1 MANYDHI
8 SDERLRELAVE
19 HPSQAHVF
27 EAMLAERSAK
37 GAPLSATDLARSV
50 GQAAWSFGDEIE
62 AGIRTGFGFAGDY
75 DATKAQINQE
85 IAQAYD
91 AYPALNALELAAGF
105 AIPGGNIA
113 RGIKGINAGLRG
125 AQTIPQAIG
134 VGALNGAINGAVDGI
149 GASDGQDVLGGLY
162 NAGKGALFGTGLG
175 AGLGGLAPLAIRAV
189 TGSKNP
195 EAIIRQIASEAGVK
209 PEEVVARMNELG
221 PEATLADAFPVLRQA
236 AQGSVGIGGATDSV
250 AMLAERNASAPGRLV
265 GEVESLT
272 GKDIDSARLEIEARE
287 TERARVANE
296 DYRPVD
302 AATFMADDAASMMEN
317 PVAEKYIKDAI
328 NAYAANSNNQY
339 NVGALKRLMEG
350 DPDVDLPGAI
360 PARILADARSLM
372 AERANAYR
380 SSNPPQAKKA
390 AVLEDTVAQF
400 DELLDEVSG
409 YTQANANYARNSQL
423 IGTIKEGETFAQNA
437 NRYGSDRYRLRELEA
452 DPELRGALA
461 TGAASDLINDLSVSG
476 GNRQTGSPTS
486 RLGSAAQQQLRLEAA
501 RVPQMADSIARENTF
516 YDTFNQVD
524 PKMQSK
530 TSGAESAKE
539 QLQETAGVLSMGNAV
554 LNPVDAAAGVLGD
567 KLKLKNKAVA
577 RAMTDILLKRGMTE
591 QEIIDLLN
599 TEQGVT
605 ALSEFLAKAS
615 KYTGAA
621 TGGVLTLT
629 SPQ

>member
-27 EAMLAERSAK
+27 EAMLAERAAK

-50 GQAAWSFGDEIE
+50 GQAAWSFGDELE
-62 AGIRTGFGFAGDY
+62 AGVRTGFGFAGDY

-85 IAQAYD
+85 IAQSYD
-91 AYPALNALELAAGF
+91 DYPALNALELAAGF

-113 RGIKGINAGLRG
+113 RGIKGLNAGLRG

-149 GASDGQDVLGGLY
+149 GASDGQGVLGGLL
-162 NAGKGALFGTGLG
+162 NAGTGAMYGTGLG
-175 AGLGGLAPLAIRAV
+175 AGLGGLAPLAIRAIS
-189 TGSKNP
+189 GSKNP

-209 PEEVVARMNELG
+209 PEEVVARMNEMG

-250 AMLAERNASAPGRLV
+250 GMLAERNASAPQRLV
-265 GEVESLT
+265 GEVEAAT

-287 TERARVANE
+287 AERARVANE

-302 AATFMADDAASMMEN
+302 AATFVADDAAALMEN
-317 PVAEKYIKDAI
+317 PVAKKYIQEAI
-328 NAYAANSNNQY
+328 AAYAASSNNQY
-339 NVGALKRLMEG
+339 NMGALTRLMQG

-372 AERANAYR
+372 AESANDLRAKGR
-380 SSNPPQAKKA
+380 AKKA
-390 AVLEDTVAQF
+390 SVLEDTVDQF
-400 DELLDEVSG
+400 DELLGEVSG

-423 IGTIKEGETFAQNA
+423 IGAIKEGETFAQNA
-437 NRYGSDRYRLRELEA
+437 NQYGSDRYRLRELEA
-452 DPELRGALA
+452 DPGMRGALA
-461 TGAASDLINDLSVSG
+461 TGAASDLINDLTVSG

-486 RLGSAAQQQLRLEAA
+486 RLGPAAQQQLRLEAA

-554 LNPVDAAAGVLGD
+554 LNPLDAAAGVLGD

-577 RAMTDILLKRGMTE
+577 RAMTDILLKRGMSE

-621 TGGVLTLT
+621 TGGALTLT